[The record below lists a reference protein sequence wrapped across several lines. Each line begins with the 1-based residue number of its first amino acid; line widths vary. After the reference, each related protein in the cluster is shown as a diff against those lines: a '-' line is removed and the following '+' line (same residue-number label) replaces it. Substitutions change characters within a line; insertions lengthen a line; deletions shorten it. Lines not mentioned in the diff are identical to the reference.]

1 MRVVW
6 RYFNRKMKKL
16 IPLIVRIMPLLFGA
30 CLVFT
35 IVMALIPS
43 DALMQLNLWDKAR
56 HALAFAV
63 LALTGS
69 LAYASKT
76 KVVYI
81 GLILY
86 GAGIEVM
93 QSVFTSTRIGQTTD
107 ILADILGMVIG
118 FVIYLAVRKAFRA

>member
-1 MRVVW
+1 
-6 RYFNRKMKKL
+6 MKQFIL
-16 IPLIVRIMPLLFGA
+16 LTIRIMPLLFGA

-43 DALMQLNLWDKAR
+43 DVLMQFNLWDKAQ

-63 LALTGS
+63 LTLTGS
-69 LAYASKT
+69 LAYANKT

-86 GAGIEVM
+86 GVIIEVM
-93 QSVFTSTRIGQTTD
+93 QNTLTSTRFGGVSD
-107 ILADILGMVIG
+107 ILADSVGMAIG
-118 FVIYLAVRKAFRA
+118 FFIYLAVRKTFRV